1 MRKTVDVNVT
11 GIHSRPG
18 EPTEKI
24 TTSSNGIYQDMED
37 GRRLVEYDEEQDAG
51 NGVVRVHNKVYI
63 SSDGK
68 SMEIFR
74 GGETENRL
82 AFGEEMEYDTQ
93 YNTPYGS
100 MTMKVVTK
108 SFDFNTSHQEDDM
121 KVIAE
126 YALEMEG
133 QVLSDSMIIIEV
145 KKAEAR

>member
-1 MRKTVDVNVT
+1 MSIK
-11 GIHSRPG
+11 
-18 EPTEKI
+18 KI
-24 TTSSNGIYQDMED
+24 VITNGIYQDMED

-82 AFGEEMEYDTQ
+82 AFGEEMEYDTE

-145 KKAEAR
+145 KNAEAR

>member
-1 MRKTVDVNVT
+1 
-11 GIHSRPG
+11 
-18 EPTEKI
+18 
-24 TTSSNGIYQDMED
+24 MED

-145 KKAEAR
+145 KKC